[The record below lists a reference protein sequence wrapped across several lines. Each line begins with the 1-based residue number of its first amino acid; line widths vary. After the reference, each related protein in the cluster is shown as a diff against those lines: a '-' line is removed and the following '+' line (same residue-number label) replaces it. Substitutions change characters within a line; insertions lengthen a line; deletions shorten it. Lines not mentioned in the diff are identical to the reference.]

1 MIENSLNI
9 IHHILNKNI
18 SSIDKDILYD
28 FAIGIEHSIFD
39 EYNYI
44 ERKYLDYLDLVQIL
58 DWHIKQ
64 IKECYI

>member
-9 IHHILNKNI
+9 IHYILSENI
-18 SSIDKDILYD
+18 SLTDKDILYD
-28 FAIGIEHSIFD
+28 LAIGIEHSIFD
-39 EYNYI
+39 EYNHI

-58 DWHIKQ
+58 DWHIEQ